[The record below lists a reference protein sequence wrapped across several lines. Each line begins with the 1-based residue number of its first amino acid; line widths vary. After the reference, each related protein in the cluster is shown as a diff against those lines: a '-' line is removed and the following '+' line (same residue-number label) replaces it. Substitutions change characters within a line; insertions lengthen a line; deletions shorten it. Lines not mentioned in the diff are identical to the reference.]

1 MPLVIHIHIAKDK
14 RNDLIAVSFTT
25 LFGFIKYK
33 IEFPM
38 INWIIS
44 LQEEPVLEVDAEI
57 DKNDKPQQKQKKR
70 NLFDPKEIGNYQNQI
85 GSFLERHFKDLY
97 YIGRKTSVKT
107 LQWKTVLGTGDAA
120 ITGILIGVIWTIKGM
135 LISILQ
141 NHITCEETDILVQP
155 NFREQQFMT
164 YVNSIIQI
172 KTGHIIIAALKLG
185 LSFIKKG
192 GEGNGKSSN

>member
-1 MPLVIHIHIAKDK
+1 MPIVIHIHITKDE
-14 RNDLIAVSFTT
+14 RDDRIAISFKT

-33 IEFPM
+33 MEFPM

-44 LQEEPVLEVDAEI
+44 LQKEPVLEVDAKI
-57 DKNDKPQQKQKKR
+57 DKNDKPQQKPKKR
-70 NLFDPKEIGNYQNQI
+70 NLFDPKEIGNYQNKI
-85 GSFLERHFKDLY
+85 GRFMEGHFKVLY
-97 YIGRKTSVKT
+97 YIGEKISVKT
-107 LQWKTVLGTGDAA
+107 LQWKTILGTGDAA
-120 ITGILIGVIWTIKGM
+120 ITGTLIGVIWAMKGM

-141 NHITCEETDILVQP
+141 NHITCEEADIFVQP
-155 NFREQQFMT
+155 NFREQRFMT
-164 YVNSIIQI
+164 YFNSIIQI